1 MQAAD
6 TIFTNGDILTM
17 VAEAGAEPASSGTAE
32 ALAVKDGRILAVG
45 AGPEVLRTQG
55 AGTRMIDLGGKTL
68 LPGFLD
74 GHSHFINA
82 VRMARWANVS
92 APPVGTVRSIA
103 ELIAVL
109 ADAKAR
115 QGLKQGE
122 WLVAYGY
129 DGTTLADGRELTR
142 ADLDPHFPDIPIM
155 VMHVSLHGAVLNT
168 AGFAASEFDLFA
180 PTPPGGMT
188 ARKPGS
194 DEAAGLVMEHS
205 FLPIFMH
212 MPAPSEQQQLDAF
225 AAAQALYAGNG
236 YTTVQDAPMEP
247 ATRPLYH
254 KAAEQGRLVLD
265 FVGYVNWLEFPE
277 LLRTRGEPFKE
288 GYHNHMRI
296 GGVKIVADG
305 SPQGKTAFWTK
316 PLLTPGPNG
325 EKDWRGEP
333 NIVPEELNKLVKLA
347 YDNDIQVMVHCN
359 GDATI
364 DMVLDAHKAAGA
376 PAGKRTVIVHSQ
388 FVRPDQLDLYAR
400 YGFLVSFFTNH
411 AFFWGDVHVEN
422 LGRER
427 AWFLSPTRSAIA
439 RGLHFTNHSDFAV
452 TPLNPMFILWTSV
465 SRTSRSGQVIG
476 PDERISPEQ
485 GLRALTIDAAYQY
498 GEETEKGSLEVGKL
512 ADLVVLDRNPT
523 KVPIDAIKDIKV
535 TETFKEGSPVFR
547 AA

>member
-1 MQAAD
+1 MPEAD
-6 TIFTNGDILTM
+6 IIFTHGDIVTM
-17 VAEAGAEPASSGTAE
+17 SGPEGTAE

-45 AGPEVLRTQG
+45 SSAEVLRTQG
-55 AGTRMIDLGGKTL
+55 SATRMIDLGGKTL

-333 NIVPEELNKLVKLA
+333 NITSEELNKLVKLA

-523 KVPIDAIKDIKV
+523 KVPVDAIKDIKV

>member
-1 MQAAD
+1 MPEAD

-17 VAEAGAEPASSGTAE
+17 SGAEGSGTAE

-45 AGPEVLRTQG
+45 TGPEVLRTQG
-55 AGTRMIDLGGKTL
+55 AGTRTIDLGARTL

-82 VRMARWANVS
+82 IRMARWANVS

-115 QGLKQGE
+115 QGLKPGE

-142 ADLDPHFPDIPIM
+142 ADLDPHFSDTPVM
-155 VMHVSLHGAVLNT
+155 AMHVSLHGAVLNT
-168 AGFAASEFDLFA
+168 AGFAASAFDLFA

-188 ARKPGS
+188 ARKPDS

-254 KAAEQGRLVLD
+254 KAAEQGRFILD

-277 LLRTRGEPFKE
+277 LLRTGGEKFKE

-305 SPQGKTAFWTK
+305 SPQGKTAFWTE

-333 NIVPEELNKLVKLA
+333 NIAPEALNALVKLA

-376 PAGKRTVIVHSQ
+376 PPGKRTVIVHSQ

-427 AWFLSPTRSAIA
+427 AWFLSPTRSALA
-439 RGLHFTNHSDFAV
+439 RGIRFTNHSDFAV

-476 PDERISPEQ
+476 PDERVSPEQ

-498 GEETEKGSLEVGKL
+498 GEEAEKGSLEVGKL

-523 KVPIDAIKDIKV
+523 KVPVDAIKDIRV
-535 TETFKEGSPVFR
+535 TETFKAGSPVFR

>member
-1 MQAAD
+1 
-6 TIFTNGDILTM
+6 
-17 VAEAGAEPASSGTAE
+17 
-32 ALAVKDGRILAVG
+32 
-45 AGPEVLRTQG
+45 
-55 AGTRMIDLGGKTL
+55 
-68 LPGFLD
+68 
-74 GHSHFINA
+74 
-82 VRMARWANVS
+82 
-92 APPVGTVRSIA
+92 
-103 ELIAVL
+103 
-109 ADAKAR
+109 
-115 QGLKQGE
+115 
-122 WLVAYGY
+122 
-129 DGTTLADGRELTR
+129 
-142 ADLDPHFPDIPIM
+142 
-155 VMHVSLHGAVLNT
+155 
-168 AGFAASEFDLFA
+168 
-180 PTPPGGMT
+180 
-188 ARKPGS
+188 
-194 DEAAGLVMEHS
+194 
-205 FLPIFMH
+205 
-212 MPAPSEQQQLDAF
+212 
-225 AAAQALYAGNG
+225 
-236 YTTVQDAPMEP
+236 
-247 ATRPLYH
+247 
-254 KAAEQGRLVLD
+254 
-265 FVGYVNWLEFPE
+265 VNWLEFPE
-277 LLRTRGEPFKE
+277 LLRTHGERFKE
-288 GYHNHMRI
+288 GYHDHMRI

-523 KVPIDAIKDIKV
+523 KVPVDAIKDIKV